1 MSIPNIPQPP
11 PSPHYTSPFNNNY
24 NNKKKYTE
32 EDYEEIYYHFDDYS
46 QDIILANATKFLV
59 PPEPA
64 EDYEWEEMLLD
75 EAR

>member
-11 PSPHYTSPFNNNY
+11 PSPHYNSPFITNNK
-24 NNKKKYTE
+24 KKKYTE
-32 EDYEEIYYHFDDYS
+32 EDFEEIYYHFDDYS
-46 QDIILANATKFLV
+46 QDIILANATNFLV

>member
-11 PSPHYTSPFNNNY
+11 PSPHYNSPFT

-46 QDIILANATKFLV
+46 QDIILANATKFLI

-64 EDYEWEEMLLD
+64 EDYEWEEMILD
-75 EAR
+75 EAG